1 MIFIKK
7 SLNLC
12 HFTITNLSVDL
23 KTISITSEEDLLQKL
38 RRGDREAFKELYDL
52 YHRRLT
58 LKLVYLLK
66 SEELAQDVLQDIFVK
81 IWEIRETIDPSGN
94 FGGLLY
100 KMAANLSKNVFRK
113 SIYDQ
118 LMRSEFAKNDSY
130 SPFED
135 LDDASN
141 AKTILNIALDRL
153 TPRQREVY
161 CLHKIEGMS
170 YREISKLLSISDS
183 AINHHI
189 QQANKQLKELLKT
202 DRLLI
207 MLLISFFNSF

>member
-1 MIFIKK
+1 M
-7 SLNLC
+7 
-12 HFTITNLSVDL
+12 
-23 KTISITSEEDLLQKL
+23 KTISITSEELLLENL
-38 RRGDREAFKELYDL
+38 RNGDREAFKELYDL

-81 IWEIRETIDPSGN
+81 IWEIRDTIEPKGN

-100 KMAANLSKNVFRK
+100 TMASNLVKNVFRK

-118 LMRSEFAKNDSY
+118 LMRNEFAKNDSY

-135 LDDASN
+135 IDDASN
-141 AKTILNIALDRL
+141 AKTVLNMALDKL

-161 CLHKIEGMS
+161 CMHKLEGLS
-170 YREISKLLSISDS
+170 YREIGKLLNISDS

-189 QQANKQLKELLKT
+189 QQANKQLKDILT
-202 DRLLI
+202 SDRILLI
-207 MLLISFFNSF
+207 LLIPFLDSF

>member
-1 MIFIKK
+1 M
-7 SLNLC
+7 
-12 HFTITNLSVDL
+12 

-100 KMAANLSKNVFRK
+100 KMAANLAKNVFRK

-161 CLHKIEGMS
+161 YLHKIEGMS

-207 MLLISFFNSF
+207 ISFFNSF

>member
-1 MIFIKK
+1 MKK

-12 HFTITNLSVDL
+12 YFTITNLSIDL
-23 KTISITSEEDLLQKL
+23 KTISITSEEELLQKL
-38 RRGDREAFKELYDL
+38 RGGDREAFKELYDL

-81 IWEIRETIDPSGN
+81 IWENRKTIDPTGN

-100 KMAANLSKNVFRK
+100 TMASNLAKNVFRK

-130 SPFED
+130 SPFEA
-135 LDDASN
+135 LDNASN
-141 AKTILNIALDRL
+141 AKTILNTALDRL

-161 CLHKIEGMS
+161 CLHKIEGLS
-170 YREISKLLSISDS
+170 YREISKLLSISES

-189 QQANKQLKELLKT
+189 QSANKQIREILKT
-202 DRLLI
+202 DRILI
-207 MLLISFFNSF
+207 ALLISCIGSF

>member
-1 MIFIKK
+1 MKK

-12 HFTITNLSVDL
+12 YFTITNLSIDL

-38 RRGDREAFKELYDL
+38 RGGDREAFKELYDL

-81 IWEIRETIDPSGN
+81 IWENRKTIDPTGN

-100 KMAANLSKNVFRK
+100 TMASNLAKNVFRK

-130 SPFED
+130 SPFEA
-135 LDDASN
+135 LDNASN
-141 AKTILNIALDRL
+141 AKTILNTALDRL

-161 CLHKIEGMS
+161 CLHKIEGLS
-170 YREISKLLSISDS
+170 YREISKLLSISES

-189 QQANKQLKELLKT
+189 QSANKQLREILKT
-202 DRLLI
+202 DRILI
-207 MLLISFFNSF
+207 ALLISCIGSF

>member
-1 MIFIKK
+1 M
-7 SLNLC
+7 
-12 HFTITNLSVDL
+12 
-23 KTISITSEEDLLQKL
+23 KTISITSEEELLQKL
-38 RRGDREAFKELYDL
+38 RGGDREAFKELYDL

-81 IWEIRETIDPSGN
+81 IWENRKTIDPTGN

-100 KMAANLSKNVFRK
+100 TMASNLAKNVFRK

-130 SPFED
+130 SPFEA
-135 LDDASN
+135 LDNASN
-141 AKTILNIALDRL
+141 AKTILNTALDRL

-161 CLHKIEGMS
+161 CLHKIEGLS
-170 YREISKLLSISDS
+170 YREISKLLSISES

-189 QQANKQLKELLKT
+189 QSANKQIREILKT
-202 DRLLI
+202 DRILI
-207 MLLISFFNSF
+207 ALLISCIGSF

>member
-1 MIFIKK
+1 M
-7 SLNLC
+7 
-12 HFTITNLSVDL
+12 

-38 RRGDREAFKELYDL
+38 RRGDREAFKELYDV

-66 SEELAQDVLQDIFVK
+66 SEELAQDVLQDIFVR
-81 IWEIRETIDPSGN
+81 IWENRQTIDPTGN

-100 KMAANLSKNVFRK
+100 TMASNLAKNVFRK

-130 SPFED
+130 SPFEA
-135 LDDASN
+135 LDNASN
-141 AKTILNIALDRL
+141 AKTILNTALDRL

-161 CLHKIEGMS
+161 CLHKIEGLS
-170 YREISKLLSISDS
+170 YREISKLLSISES

-189 QQANKQLKELLKT
+189 QSANKQLREILKT
-202 DRLLI
+202 DRMLI
-207 MLLISFFNSF
+207 ALLISCLGSF

>member
-1 MIFIKK
+1 M
-7 SLNLC
+7 
-12 HFTITNLSVDL
+12 
-23 KTISITSEEDLLQKL
+23 KTISITGEEDLLQKL

-66 SEELAQDVLQDIFVK
+66 SEELVQDVLQDIFVK

-100 KMAANLSKNVFRK
+100 KMAANLAKNVFRK

>member
-100 KMAANLSKNVFRK
+100 KMAANLAKNVFRK

>member
-1 MIFIKK
+1 MIVIEK

-12 HFTITNLSVDL
+12 YFTITNLSIDL

-81 IWEIRETIDPSGN
+81 IWEIRASIDPKGN

-100 KMAANLSKNVFRK
+100 KMAVNLAKNVFRK

-118 LMRSEFAKNDSY
+118 LMRNEFAKNDSY

-135 LDDASN
+135 SDEASN

-161 CLHKIEGMS
+161 CLHKIEGLS
-170 YREISKLLSISDS
+170 YREISKLLGISDS
-183 AINHHI
+183 AINHHL
-189 QQANKQLKELLKT
+189 QQANKQLKEILKT
-202 DRLLI
+202 DRVLI
-207 MLLISFFNSF
+207 MLLISFLDSF

>member
-1 MIFIKK
+1 MKK

-12 HFTITNLSVDL
+12 YFTITNLSIDL
-23 KTISITSEEDLLQKL
+23 KTISITSEEDLLRKL
-38 RRGDREAFKELYDL
+38 RRGDRKAFKELYDV
-52 YHRRLT
+52 YYRRLS

-81 IWEIRETIDPSGN
+81 IWEIRETIDPKGN

-100 KMAANLSKNVFRK
+100 TMAANLAKNVFRK
-113 SIYDQ
+113 SVYDQ

-141 AKTILNIALDRL
+141 AKTILNMALDRL

-161 CLHKIEGMS
+161 CLHKIEGLT

-189 QQANKQLKELLKT
+189 QQANKQLKEILKT
-202 DRLLI
+202 DRVLI
-207 MLLISFFNSF
+207 MLLISFLYSF

>member
-1 MIFIKK
+1 LIFIEK

-23 KTISITSEEDLLQKL
+23 KTISITGEEDLLQKL
-38 RRGDREAFKELYDL
+38 RRGDRKAFKELYDL

-100 KMAANLSKNVFRK
+100 KMAANLAKNVFRK

-161 CLHKIEGMS
+161 CLHKIEGLS

-189 QQANKQLKELLKT
+189 QQANKLLKEILKT

-207 MLLISFFNSF
+207 MLLISFFDSF

>member
-1 MIFIKK
+1 M
-7 SLNLC
+7 
-12 HFTITNLSVDL
+12 

-38 RRGDREAFKELYDL
+38 RGGDREAFKELYDL

-81 IWEIRETIDPSGN
+81 IWENRKTIDPTGN

-100 KMAANLSKNVFRK
+100 TMASNLAKNVFRK

-130 SPFED
+130 SPFEA
-135 LDDASN
+135 LDNASN
-141 AKTILNIALDRL
+141 AKTILNTALDRL

-161 CLHKIEGMS
+161 CLHKIEGLS
-170 YREISKLLSISDS
+170 YREISKLLSISES

-189 QQANKQLKELLKT
+189 QSANKQLREILKT
-202 DRLLI
+202 DRILI
-207 MLLISFFNSF
+207 ALLISCIGSF

>member
-1 MIFIKK
+1 LIFIKK

-100 KMAANLSKNVFRK
+100 KMAANLAKNVFRK

>member
-1 MIFIKK
+1 M
-7 SLNLC
+7 
-12 HFTITNLSVDL
+12 

-66 SEELAQDVLQDIFVK
+66 SEELVQDVLQDIFVK

-100 KMAANLSKNVFRK
+100 KMAANLAKNVFRK

>member
-1 MIFIKK
+1 LIFIKK

>member
-1 MIFIKK
+1 MKK

-12 HFTITNLSVDL
+12 YFTITNLSIDL
-23 KTISITSEEDLLQKL
+23 KTISITSEEELLQKL
-38 RRGDREAFKELYDL
+38 RGGDREAFKELYDL

-81 IWEIRETIDPSGN
+81 IWENRKTIDPTRN

-100 KMAANLSKNVFRK
+100 TMASNLAKNVFRK

-130 SPFED
+130 SPFEA
-135 LDDASN
+135 LDNASN
-141 AKTILNIALDRL
+141 AKTILNTALDRL

-161 CLHKIEGMS
+161 CLHKIEGLS
-170 YREISKLLSISDS
+170 YREISKLLSISES

-189 QQANKQLKELLKT
+189 QSANKQIREILKT
-202 DRLLI
+202 DRILI
-207 MLLISFFNSF
+207 ALLISCLGSF